1 MSYSK
6 YNQLDIY
13 YSKIMKYYKL
23 KSSIKTKW
31 NDIGKILE
39 MRKFELSILKI
50 EAYYIRRIKLFIKIN
65 SKKVLTLQQATYII
79 DMVTR

>member
-39 MRKFELSILKI
+39 MRKFELEVIIWKGQDMKSI
-50 EAYYIRRIKLFIKIN
+50 
-65 SKKVLTLQQATYII
+65 
-79 DMVTR
+79 